1 MKHLTVWGWLD
12 ANKQTIGH
20 RSNIRVSTKTIKG
33 GGQWKVKG
41 KEQKGVGWRQTL
53 VYFLPFTPKKKKT
66 PNTQVK

>member
-1 MKHLTVWGWLD
+1 MKHLYGWMPI
-12 ANKQTIGH
+12 NKQYIK
-20 RSNIRVSTKTIKG
+20 VSTKTIKGGG